1 MLREPAVTHPSRLAA
16 FLALLALPA
25 CTEIQAFGTSAIQQ
39 RRMMNDLQARFTM
52 AATCDISL
60 GSYFRELSE
69 LERHYVGLV
78 CGGVLPPLSVPPS
91 PAP

>member
-1 MLREPAVTHPSRLAA
+1 VNRPTRLAVLLA
-16 FLALLALPA
+16 PLALAA
-25 CTEIQAFGTSAIQQ
+25 CTEIRTLGTSAIQQ
-39 RRMMNDLQARFTM
+39 RRMMNDLQARLTM

-78 CGGVLPPLSVPPS
+78 CGGVLPPLSAPPAVK
-91 PAP
+91 P

>member
-1 MLREPAVTHPSRLAA
+1 MLSPPRALV
-16 FLALLALPA
+16 ALLLVLLPA
-25 CTEIQAFGTSAIQQ
+25 CTQVESFGAVAVQQ
-39 RRMMNDLQARFTM
+39 RRMMNDLQARLTM

-78 CGGVLPPLSVPPS
+78 CGGVLPPLSVSSMHAAPS
-91 PAP
+91 SEP

>member
-1 MLREPAVTHPSRLAA
+1 MPRLLR
-16 FLALLALPA
+16 LLPPLLLLVLPA
-25 CTEIQAFGTSAIQQ
+25 CAEVQTLGTGAIQQ

-78 CGGVLPPLSVPPS
+78 CGGVLPPLSGPPAAG
-91 PAP
+91 P

>member
-1 MLREPAVTHPSRLAA
+1 VRHPARFA
-16 FLALLALPA
+16 ALLAPLALAA
-25 CTEIQAFGTSAIQQ
+25 CAEVQAIGTSAIQQ
-39 RRMMNDLQARFTM
+39 RRMMNDLQARFTL

-78 CGGVLPPLSVPPS
+78 CGGVLPPLSAPPATT
-91 PAP
+91 P

>member
-1 MLREPAVTHPSRLAA
+1 MNRPAR
-16 FLALLALPA
+16 LALLLAPLTLAA
-25 CTEIQAFGTSAIQQ
+25 CAEVQTLGTSAIQQ
-39 RRMMNDLQARFTM
+39 RRMMNDLQARLTM

-78 CGGVLPPLSVPPS
+78 CGGVLPPLSAPPAVK
-91 PAP
+91 P

>member
-1 MLREPAVTHPSRLAA
+1 MRHPAHFATLLAPLALAA
-16 FLALLALPA
+16 CAEVQTL
-25 CTEIQAFGTSAIQQ
+25 GTSVIQQ
-39 RRMMNDLQARFTM
+39 RRMMNDLQARLTL

-78 CGGVLPPLSVPPS
+78 CGGVLPPLSAPPAVK
-91 PAP
+91 P

>member
-1 MLREPAVTHPSRLAA
+1 MPRFARLLPAL
-16 FLALLALPA
+16 LLLALPA

-39 RRMMNDLQARFTM
+39 RRMMNDLQARFTL

-78 CGGVLPPLSVPPS
+78 CGGVLPPLT
-91 PAP
+91 APRAAESRANEP

>member
-1 MLREPAVTHPSRLAA
+1 MRR
-16 FLALLALPA
+16 ALLPLLPALLLPA
-25 CTEIQAFGTSAIQQ
+25 CTEVQTLGTAAIQQ
-39 RRMMNDLQARFTM
+39 RRMMNDLQARLTM

-78 CGGVLPPLSVPPS
+78 CGGVLPPLGGSARPS
-91 PAP
+91 IEP

>member
-1 MLREPAVTHPSRLAA
+1 MVRSLRSLLP
-16 FLALLALPA
+16 ALLLLPA
-25 CTEIQAFGTSAIQQ
+25 CTEVQTLGASAVQQ
-39 RRMMNDLQARFTM
+39 RRMMNDLQARFTI

-78 CGGVLPPLSVPPS
+78 CGGVLPPLSAPARAVPEP
-91 PAP
+91 

>member
-1 MLREPAVTHPSRLAA
+1 MPPFGSLAVTRLAA
-16 FLALLALPA
+16 LLALLALAA
-25 CTEIQAFGTSAIQQ
+25 CAEVQTFGTAAVAQ

-69 LERHYVGLV
+69 IERHYVGLV
-78 CGGVLPPLSVPPS
+78 CGGVLPPLSAPPAAT
-91 PAP
+91 P

>member
-1 MLREPAVTHPSRLAA
+1 MPRLTRLLPS
-16 FLALLALPA
+16 LLLFALPA
-25 CTEIQAFGTSAIQQ
+25 CTEIQAFGTGAIQQ

-78 CGGVLPPLSVPPS
+78 CGGVLPALT
-91 PAP
+91 APRATEPRVDADR

>member
-1 MLREPAVTHPSRLAA
+1 MTPLPRACTTLL
-16 FLALLALPA
+16 LALLPA
-25 CTEIQAFGTSAIQQ
+25 CTQVESFSTVAVQQ
-39 RRMMNDLQARFTM
+39 RRMMNDLQARLTM

-78 CGGVLPPLSVPPS
+78 CGGVLPPLSVPSMRAAPS
-91 PAP
+91 SEP

>member
-1 MLREPAVTHPSRLAA
+1 VTRPVRLATILA
-16 FLALLALPA
+16 PLALAA
-25 CTEIQAFGTSAIQQ
+25 CTEVLAIGNSAIQQ

-78 CGGVLPPLSVPPS
+78 CGGVLPPLSTPPAAK
-91 PAP
+91 P

>member
-1 MLREPAVTHPSRLAA
+1 MNRPTRLTALLVPLALAA
-16 FLALLALPA
+16 CAEVQ
-25 CTEIQAFGTSAIQQ
+25 TFGTGAIQQ

-78 CGGVLPPLSVPPS
+78 CGGVLPPLSAPPAVT
-91 PAP
+91 P

>member
-1 MLREPAVTHPSRLAA
+1 MTHLTRLATLFA
-16 FLALLALPA
+16 MLALPA
-25 CTEIQAFGTSAIQQ
+25 CAEVQAFGTHAIQQ
-39 RRMMNDLQARFTM
+39 RRMMNDLQARLTM

-78 CGGVLPPLSVPPS
+78 CGGVLPPLSAPP
-91 PAP
+91 AAAR